1 MNSVTD
7 PINVMVV
14 DDEESVREG
23 SQRILKRMGFE
34 VRVAKRGD
42 EGLEILEKARPAI
55 VLLDLKMPGMDGME
69 VLERIKAVD
78 PEIQV
83 IVITGYATVE
93 TAIQAMK
100 QGAYDFIPK
109 PFEPDQL
116 RIVVNRA
123 AEKIRLTREAAK
135 LERERARTLSDLGAE
150 KSRLRTV
157 IESFPDGILVT
168 NASGNVVMLN
178 PSCRQMLGLES
189 GAGVGK
195 PVEEVVPDKELCDLI
210 REISRGCFID
220 YEDIPDCEFALA
232 NETYLRSKAQP
243 VLGERRECLGAVVN
257 FVDITGMKVL
267 DRLKSEFVAK
277 VSHELRS
284 PLSTIHEQ
292 LAVVIRE
299 LMDSQSG
306 QEHQMLTRA
315 KEKTRGLI
323 SLIGDLLDLSRIEE
337 GLICREPQPVQV
349 DELLRNIVEF
359 LKDQAK
365 AKKQDLSISLPR
377 DPLPKVDADPIAL
390 ESIFGNLITNAIKYT
405 PEEGKVRV
413 EADRAGVNIRV
424 RVIDNGYGMAE
435 KHLEKIFER
444 FLPRQGRQHPLH
456 QRHRPRPAHR
466 KGPAGLHGRHR
477 GGGEHAG
484 RGLRVHSFAA
494 DERLSLQACPPV
506 GHERPRTTDAR
517 AKQVPNSKPKHRMGP
532 CNETGVA

>member
-7 PINVMVV
+7 SITVMVV

-23 SQRILKRMGFE
+23 SRRILVRMGVE
-34 VRVAKRGD
+34 VRVAQRGD
-42 EGLEILEKARPAI
+42 EALEMLQEVNPSI
-55 VLLDLKMPGMDGME
+55 VLLDLKMPGIDGME
-69 VLERIKAVD
+69 VLGKIKEFD

-93 TAIQAMK
+93 TAIEAMK

-123 AEKIRLTREAAK
+123 MEKIRLTREAAS
-135 LERERARTLSDLGAE
+135 LERERARTLSDLWTE

-157 IESFPDGILVT
+157 IESFPDGLLVT
-168 NASGNVVMLN
+168 NAAGNVVMIN
-178 PSCRQMLGLES
+178 PACRQMLGADED
-189 GAGVGK
+189 AIVGE
-195 PVEEVVPDKELCDLI
+195 PVEKAVPDKELCELI
-210 REISRGCFID
+210 REISKGCHID
-220 YEDIPDCEFALA
+220 FEDIPPCEFSLP
-232 NETYLRSKAQP
+232 NETCMRARTQP

-257 FVDITGMKVL
+257 FIDITAMKVL

-299 LMDSQSG
+299 MMDSQSG
-306 QEHQMLTRA
+306 QEHKMLARA

-337 GLICREPQPVQV
+337 GRICREPQPVQV
-349 DELLRNIVEF
+349 SELLRNIVEF
-359 LKDQAK
+359 LMDQAG
-365 AKKQDLSISLPR
+365 AKKQELSLSLPN
-377 DPLPKVDADPIAL
+377 DPLPNMSADPIAL

-405 PEEGKVRV
+405 PEGGKVRV
-413 EADRAGVNIRV
+413 DAERAGVNIRV

-444 FLPRQGRQHPLH
+444 FYRVKDDNTRYINGTGLGLPIV
-456 QRHRPRPAHR
+456 
-466 KGPAGLHGRHR
+466 KGLLDSM
-477 GGGEHAG
+477 GGIVEVESTPGEG
-484 RGLRVHSFAA
+484 SVFTVLLPTSG
-494 DERLSLQACPPV
+494 
-506 GHERPRTTDAR
+506 
-517 AKQVPNSKPKHRMGP
+517 
-532 CNETGVA
+532 